1 MRRALAL
8 SALLGMVV
16 LAGCTG
22 GAVNQAALQKN
33 ATYDWNTSAAV
44 TVNASTSQY
53 RAVYTLENDSSVR
66 LSLHDELGGTQ
77 PIAISAVKF
86 RYPNGTVVGADAL
99 DVSEQ
104 NRETVVT
111 FPAREGKFA
120 YTADSGPRNV
130 LLPVVTNRSHEV
142 SLPPGMRVSL
152 PIVGGVTPG
161 GYETRLSGDRVVV
174 TWESVERG
182 PISIDYY
189 YERDLVL
196 FGALVLVLVLV
207 AAAGAAYYYSMIGRL
222 ADQREAAGLDVE
234 DEDS

>member
-1 MRRALAL
+1 MRRVLAL
-8 SALLGMVV
+8 LALLGLVV

-22 GAVNQAALQKN
+22 GAVNQADLQKN

-53 RAVYTLENDSSVR
+53 QAVYELDNDSSVR
-66 LSLHDELGGTQ
+66 LSLHDDFSGTQ
-77 PIAISAVKF
+77 PLSIAAVKF

-104 NRETVVT
+104 DRETVVS
-111 FPAREGKFA
+111 FPAREGAFA
-120 YTADSGPRNV
+120 YTADSGPRN
-130 LLPVVTNRSHEV
+130 LLVPVVTNRSHEV

-161 GYETRLSGDRVVV
+161 GYETSISGDRVVLR
-174 TWESVERG
+174 WESVERG

-189 YERDLVL
+189 YERDLLL
-196 FGALVLVLVLV
+196 FGGLVLLLVLV
-207 AAAGAAYYYSMIGRL
+207 AGGGAAYYYSIISRL
-222 ADQREAAGLDVE
+222 ENRRAAAGLDVE